1 MSVAG
6 EGLIARLRSAWFGLL
21 GMGTAAALALVALVL
36 NQGFP
41 GIAELPFPSAP
52 AELGVSQNERVVPG
66 APRSA
71 SQQGETR
78 ASSSSPGGEAGRTP
92 SRTAVE
98 AKVEESRKIATVPAP
113 PPKPAQIEQPPPPST
128 GGEGAA
134 PQPQPPP
141 ASPISPS
148 PASSPTTTSVGAPK
162 GEDEGWSGAPGH
174 QAKGKDRSPKG
185 KEQPS
190 KSKPAPPQAKAPPPI
205 VLPVAPPP
213 KPWDKPWDFAEA
225 EKRHGKSGRG
235 R

>member
-71 SQQGETR
+71 SQPGETR
-78 ASSSSPGGEAGRTP
+78 ASSSSPGGEAGWTP
-92 SRTAVE
+92 SRTPAE
-98 AKVEESRKIATVPAP
+98 AKVAESRTIAAAPAP
-113 PPKPAQIEQPPPPST
+113 EPVQIEQPPPPST
-128 GGEGAA
+128 GDEGSA

-141 ASPISPS
+141 AAPTSPF
-148 PASSPTTTSVGAPK
+148 PASPPTAASVSAPK
-162 GEDEGWSGAPGH
+162 GKGWGWSGAPGQ
-174 QAKGKDRSPKG
+174 QAKTKDWPVKMNDSAPKAKVPPSP
-185 KEQPS
+185 
-190 KSKPAPPQAKAPPPI
+190 PAIPKA
-205 VLPVAPPP
+205 VPPP
-213 KPWDKPWDFAEA
+213 KPRDVAEI
-225 EKRHGKSGRG
+225 EKHPGKSDKGR
-235 R
+235 